1 MTILRR
7 TFGRFVAAAY
17 AILFIAATTVTAFA
31 QPGAA
36 GKLLFRV
43 QIQNRGM
50 TTDALEKGKTLTD
63 YSEVTLAGALVNPP
77 VKLAPVAKADA
88 KSDTP
93 VALAAADFS
102 AEKSDDADWIV
113 SIFAPADR
121 ADVKS
126 MLADK
131 NLRTRNRGI
140 FAHKAARYLRG
151 HADYKNYVLVF
162 ISDGKP
168 DNPPQVLA
176 MVKTPD
182 GFRRTNAL
190 SNDDTFD
197 IVWASL
203 RLGEVKAVK

>member
-1 MTILRR
+1 M
-7 TFGRFVAAAY
+7 
-17 AILFIAATTVTAFA
+17 AIAVPAFA
-31 QPGAA
+31 QPAGA

-63 YSEVTLAGALVNPP
+63 YSELTLPGALVNPP
-77 VKLAPVAKADA
+77 LKLAPVAKANA

-113 SIFAPADR
+113 SLFAPGDR
-121 ADVKS
+121 ADVKA

-131 NLRTRNRGI
+131 NMRTRNRGI
-140 FAHKAARYLRG
+140 FAHKAARYVRG
-151 HADYKNYVLVF
+151 HADFKQYVLVF

>member
-1 MTILRR
+1 MSVRNSPLSRFTTIANAIAF
-7 TFGRFVAAAY
+7 TVA
-17 AILFIAATTVTAFA
+17 IAVPALA
-31 QPGAA
+31 QPSSG

-50 TTDALEKGKTLTD
+50 QTDALEKGKTLTD
-63 YSEVTLAGALVNPP
+63 YSEVTLPGALVNPP
-77 VKLAPVAKADA
+77 AKLAPVTKVDA

-93 VALAAADFS
+93 IALAASDFS

-113 SIFAPADR
+113 SLFAPGDR
-121 ADVKS
+121 ADIKS

-131 NLRTRNRGI
+131 NMRTRNRGI
-140 FAHKAARYLRG
+140 FAHKTARYIRG

-176 MVKTPD
+176 MVKTRD

-197 IVWASL
+197 IVWAAL